1 MLELLEAVSVRLAQK
16 KLMLVSAE
24 SCTGGMIGA
33 VMTDRPGSSAF
44 YAGGFITY
52 SNDLKTRLLD
62 VPEPML
68 AQYGAVS
75 AAVAQAMAQGAL
87 DKTNADIA
95 ISVTGI
101 AGPDGGSVDKPVGLV
116 YIGYGLKGGPISVSK
131 HTFTG
136 DRGAIRR
143 QTVEAG
149 LRHILNVLE
158 KLPG

>member
-1 MLELLEAVSVRLAQK
+1 MLELLEAVSARLVQK

-52 SNDLKTRLLD
+52 SNDIKTRLLD

-116 YIGYGLKGGPISVSK
+116 YIGYGLKGRPINVSK
-131 HTFTG
+131 YNFEG

-143 QTVEAG
+143 QTVAAA
-149 LRHILNVLE
+149 LDHILKTIEVLE
-158 KLPG
+158 

>member
-1 MLELLEAVSVRLAQK
+1 MLELLETVSAQLVQK
-16 KLMLVSAE
+16 KLMLATAE

-62 VPEPML
+62 IPEPML
-68 AQYGAVS
+68 TQYGAVS
-75 AAVAQAMAQGAL
+75 AAVAQAMAQGVLA
-87 DKTNADIA
+87 KTNADIA

-101 AGPDGGSVDKPVGLV
+101 AGPDGGSADKPVGLV

-131 HTFTG
+131 HNFDG
-136 DRGAIRR
+136 DRGAVRR
-143 QTVEAG
+143 QTVEAS
-149 LRHILNVLE
+149 LRHILKLVEVL
-158 KLPG
+158 

>member
-1 MLELLEAVSVRLAQK
+1 MLELLEAVSARLVQK

-116 YIGYGLKGGPISVSK
+116 YIGYGLKGRPINVSK
-131 HTFTG
+131 YNFEG

-143 QTVEAG
+143 QTVAAA
-149 LRHILNVLE
+149 LDHILKTIEVLE
-158 KLPG
+158 

>member
-116 YIGYGLKGGPISVSK
+116 YIGYGLKGRPINVSK
-131 HTFTG
+131 YNFEG

-143 QTVEAG
+143 QTVAAA
-149 LRHILNVLE
+149 LDHILKTIEVLE
-158 KLPG
+158 

>member
-1 MLELLEAVSVRLAQK
+1 MLALLETVSARLAQK

-33 VMTDRPGSSAF
+33 VMTDRPGSSAI

-116 YIGYGLKGGPISVSK
+116 YIGYGLKGRPINVSK
-131 HTFTG
+131 YNFEG

-143 QTVEAG
+143 QTVAAA
-149 LRHILNVLE
+149 LDHILKTIEVLE
-158 KLPG
+158 